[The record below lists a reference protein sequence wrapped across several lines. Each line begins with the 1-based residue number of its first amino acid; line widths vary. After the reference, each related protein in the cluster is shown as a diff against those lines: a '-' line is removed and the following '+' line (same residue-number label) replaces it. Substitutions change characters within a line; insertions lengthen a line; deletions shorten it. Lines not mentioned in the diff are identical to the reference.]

1 MRLQALAHRARLA
14 GLARV
19 RLNSLLL
26 RAIQHNNREQVHK
39 YLRRG
44 ARADAK
50 DADGHPF
57 VVFAEIH
64 YNRRRRFQKSTLLGG
79 VRTTTKNAS
88 AKKNAAE
95 IVALL
100 QAYGAE
106 KARKQVD
113 VGGVIFNVYDPSP
126 TLGDLGGLPLLL
138 GDLPDFLP
146 DLHDGKPFIDRDPKH
161 FGKILEFYHTGTLTI
176 EPPIKP
182 ANILTHYDDILKCCR
197 ELHREANFYS
207 LHAVCTRIQGEI
219 SKAKAHHAHAAHA
232 LAKEWWLRITQIVSD
247 MNQLCTTGF
256 SVTFTTGERKVV
268 DNVLYEDVSMD
279 DPEDDPEETKDTV
292 ISSLGQA
299 IARREHWCL
308 VLHLNQLKEDD
319 GNAWDSEHD
328 SEDSEFN
335 IDSKTFFELYQEEV
349 GKARNALAELNDTML
364 FPERAVFGYI
374 VSGPGRDEVYACS
387 LSPDTSDSS
396 DG

>member
-1 MRLQALAHRARLA
+1 MRLQALA
-14 GLARV
+14 RV
-19 RLNSLLL
+19 PLKTELLH
-26 RAIQHNNREQVHK
+26 AIQNNNLEDVHK
-39 YLRRG
+39 HLRQG

-64 YNRRRRFQKSTLLGG
+64 YNRRRFQKSTLLGG
-79 VRTTTKNAS
+79 VRTTTENAA

-113 VGGVIFNVYDPSP
+113 VGGEIFNVYDPSP

-138 GDLPDFLP
+138 GDLPHFLP
-146 DLHDGKPFIDRDPKH
+146 DLHDGKPFIDRDPTH

-182 ANILTHYDDILKCCR
+182 ANILTHYDDILTCCR

-219 SKAKAHHAHAAHA
+219 SKAKGHHAHA

-247 MNQLCTTGF
+247 MNELCTTGF

-268 DNVLYEDVSMD
+268 DNVLYEDWTKDPPTD
-279 DPEDDPEETKDTV
+279 DPKETKDTV

-308 VLHLNQLKEDD
+308 VLHLNQQKEDD
-319 GNAWDSEHD
+319 GYGSQWWESDSEL
-328 SEDSEFN
+328 
-335 IDSKTFFELYQEEV
+335 FELYEDEV
-349 GKARNALAELNDTML
+349 RKARNALAELNSPVHSKGDTMA
-364 FPERAVFGYI
+364 F
-374 VSGPGRDEVYACS
+374 SQW
-387 LSPDTSDSS
+387 
-396 DG
+396 

>member
-1 MRLQALAHRARLA
+1 MRLQALARRAD
-14 GLARV
+14 ARV
-19 RLNSLLL
+19 VERTHLKTLLL

-44 ARADAK
+44 AQADAK
-50 DADGHPF
+50 DADGHSF

-64 YNRRRRFQKSTLLGG
+64 YNRRRLQKSTLLRG
-79 VRTTTKNAS
+79 VRGLRTTE
-88 AKKNAAE
+88 NAAK
-95 IVALL
+95 IVAML

-146 DLHDGKPFIDRDPKH
+146 VLHDGKPFIDRDPTH

-176 EPPIKP
+176 EPPIEP
-182 ANILTHYDDILKCCR
+182 ANILTHFDDILTCCR

-207 LHAVCTRIQGEI
+207 LDAVCTRIQGEI
-219 SKAKAHHAHAAHA
+219 SNAVAHQAHA
-232 LAKEWWLRITQIVSD
+232 LAEEWWLRITQIVSD
-247 MNQLCTTGF
+247 MDELCTTGF
-256 SVTFTTGERKVV
+256 SVTFTTGEKWSRKVV
-268 DNVLYEDVSMD
+268 DNVLYVDSSMD
-279 DPEDDPEETKDTV
+279 PTDDPEETKDTV
-292 ISSLGQA
+292 ISSLEQA
-299 IARREHWCL
+299 IARMEPWCL
-308 VLHLNQLKEDD
+308 VLHLNVLKNED
-319 GNAWDSEHD
+319 GNAWESD

-335 IDSKTFFELYQEEV
+335 IHSKSFFELYEDEV
-349 GKARNALAELNDTML
+349 AKARNALAELNDAML
-364 FPERAVFGYI
+364 FPKRAMFGYT
-374 VSGPGRDEVYACS
+374 VLPYDNKDEVWACS
-387 LSPDTSDSS
+387 VSPHHFDTSDFS